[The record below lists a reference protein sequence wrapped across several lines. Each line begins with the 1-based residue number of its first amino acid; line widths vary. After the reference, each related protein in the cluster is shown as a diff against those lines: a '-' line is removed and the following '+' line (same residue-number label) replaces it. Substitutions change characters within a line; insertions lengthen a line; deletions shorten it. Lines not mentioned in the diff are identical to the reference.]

1 MTDLAALTGIQLFQG
16 LDEQQ
21 LRTVAAMLRP
31 ARATA
36 GEEILVEGEPG
47 RSLYVLLAG
56 TVETTKH
63 MGVIGL
69 EAATPRQKVLV
80 RMTAPQSFGEIGLL
94 EDSARSATVRAV
106 TDCDL
111 LEFRREDF
119 DRIVSSDI
127 HLAFLL
133 MRNITS
139 SLIQRL
145 RRSDRD
151 MVKLTAALSIALGNR

>member
-1 MTDLAALTGIQLFQG
+1 MSDPTTLAQIPLLRG
-16 LDEQQ
+16 LSEEQ
-21 LRTVAAMLRP
+21 LRKIADVLRP
-31 ARATA
+31 GRAKA
-36 GEEILVEGEPG
+36 GDEILVEGQPG
-47 RSLYVLLAG
+47 RSLFVLRSG

-63 MGVIGL
+63 MGVIAL

-80 RMTAPQSFGEIGLL
+80 RMSAPQSFGEIGLL
-94 EDSARSATVRAV
+94 EDSQRSATVRAA

-111 LEFRREDF
+111 LELRREDF
-119 DRIVSSDI
+119 EQLVSSDV
-127 HLAFLL
+127 HLAYLL

-145 RRSDRD
+145 RRTDRD